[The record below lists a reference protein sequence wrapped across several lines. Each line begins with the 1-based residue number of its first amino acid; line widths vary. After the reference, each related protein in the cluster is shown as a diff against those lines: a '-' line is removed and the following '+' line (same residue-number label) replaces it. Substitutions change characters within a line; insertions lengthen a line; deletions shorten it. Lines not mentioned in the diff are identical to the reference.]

1 MMGRGSPL
9 GDSAVARAETKA
21 RRQLASGPS
30 RRSKPRK
37 TPLGDGE
44 FPAGATIV
52 AGPDGKPYPVASV
65 WRRALARIID
75 AITVFFI
82 QWMLTVIQLLWF
94 MDDVSTRWQP
104 EPWGRA
110 TAAIL
115 GYVFFHFVYTMVFL
129 RWNEG
134 QTPAMDLMKLRAVR
148 TKDGSHLGL
157 GRCGARWLVGGV
169 SWIAPPVVLGGIIVN
184 AATYLTV
191 PFDRRRRTASDWL
204 AGTTVIAYDRDKEDP
219 DGASE
224 EVLDEFGQPM
234 SVRAQIRRKYGLM
247 GVFGGM
253 SDIPGRRGGR
263 NPQGPSAPR
272 DSQSGRDSLNMS
284 ATSGLA
290 HRKQGERSGI

>member
-1 MMGRGSPL
+1 MSRERLMGGTV
-9 GDSAVARAETKA
+9 AQAEARARLHSS
-21 RRQLASGPS
+21 RRQ
-30 RRSKPRK
+30 SKPRK
-37 TPLGDGE
+37 TPIGDGE
-44 FPAGATIV
+44 FPEGATIV
-52 AGPDGKPYPVASV
+52 IGPDGKPYPVAAV

-75 AITVFFI
+75 AVTVFFI

-94 MDDVSTRWQP
+94 MDDVSSRWQP

-191 PFDRRRRTASDWL
+191 PFERRRRTVSDWV
-204 AGTTVIAYDRDKEDP
+204 AGTTVIAYNRDKEDP
-219 DGASE
+219 DGVAE

-247 GVFGGM
+247 GLFGGM
-253 SDIPGRRGGR
+253 SDIPGRRSR
-263 NPQGPSAPR
+263 RDPHSPKTPR
-272 DSQSGRDSLNMS
+272 DSQRL
-284 ATSGLA
+284 
-290 HRKQGERSGI
+290 

>member
-1 MMGRGSPL
+1 MMGRGGSFEHA
-9 GDSAVARAETKA
+9 AVARAETKA
-21 RRQLASGPS
+21 RRQHASGSS

-37 TPLGDGE
+37 TPLGDDE
-44 FPAGATIV
+44 FPEGATIV
-52 AGPDGKPYPVASV
+52 AGPEGKPYPVAAV
-65 WRRALARIID
+65 WRRALARLID

-94 MDDVSTRWQP
+94 MDDVSNRWQP

-115 GYVFFHFVYTMVFL
+115 GYIFFHFVYTMVFL

-191 PFDRRRRTASDWL
+191 PFDRRRRTVSDWV
-204 AGTTVIAYDRDKEDP
+204 AGTTVIAYNRDKEDP
-219 DGASE
+219 DGVAE

-234 SVRAQIRRKYGLM
+234 SVRAQIRRKYGITGL
-247 GVFGGM
+247 FGGM
-253 SDIPGRRGGR
+253 GDFGGRRGNR
-263 NPQGPSAPR
+263 PPPSR
-272 DSQSGRDSLNMS
+272 
-284 ATSGLA
+284 
-290 HRKQGERSGI
+290 ERS

>member
-1 MMGRGSPL
+1 MRAESGMSQAEARARR
-9 GDSAVARAETKA
+9 DSA
-21 RRQLASGPS
+21 L

-37 TPLGDGE
+37 TPLDSEE
-44 FPAGATIV
+44 FPEGATIV
-52 AGPDGKPYPVASV
+52 AGPDGKPYPVAAV
-65 WRRALARIID
+65 WRRVLARIID
-75 AITVFFI
+75 AVTVFFI

-94 MDDVSTRWQP
+94 MDDVSSRWQP

-115 GYVFFHFVYTMVFL
+115 GYIFFHFVYTMVFL

-191 PFDRRRRTASDWL
+191 PADRRRRTVSDWM
-204 AGTTVIAYDRDKEDP
+204 AGTTVIAYNRDKEDP
-219 DGASE
+219 EGAPE

-247 GVFGGM
+247 GLFGGM
-253 SDIPGRRGGR
+253 SDIPGRRDR
-263 NPQGPSAPR
+263 RDPHSPRTPR
-272 DSQSGRDSLNMS
+272 DSQLDRDSLTMS
-284 ATSGLA
+284 AKSKAA
-290 HRKQGERSGI
+290 HRTRGEERGS

>member
-1 MMGRGSPL
+1 MRIESGMSQ
-9 GDSAVARAETKA
+9 AEAKA
-21 RRQLASGPS
+21 RRHSAV

-37 TPLGDGE
+37 TPLDSEE
-44 FPAGATIV
+44 FPEGATIV
-52 AGPDGKPYPVASV
+52 AGPDGKPYPVAAV
-65 WRRALARIID
+65 WRRVLARIID
-75 AITVFFI
+75 AVTVFFI

-94 MDDVSTRWQP
+94 MDDVSSRWQP

-115 GYVFFHFVYTMVFL
+115 GYIFFHFVYTMVFL

-191 PFDRRRRTASDWL
+191 PADRRRRTVSDWM
-204 AGTTVIAYDRDKEDP
+204 AGTTVIAYNRDKEDP
-219 DGASE
+219 ENAPE

-247 GVFGGM
+247 GLFGGM
-253 SDIPGRRGGR
+253 SDIPGRRGR
-263 NPQGPSAPR
+263 RDPNSLRTPR
-272 DSQSGRDSLNMS
+272 DSQLDRDSLTMS
-284 ATSGLA
+284 ARSKAA
-290 HRKQGERSGI
+290 HRKRGGRTW

>member
-1 MMGRGSPL
+1 M
-9 GDSAVARAETKA
+9 RAFSGMSQAEAKA
-21 RRQLASGPS
+21 RLHSSR
-30 RRSKPRK
+30 RRSKPRR
-37 TPLGDGE
+37 TPVDDEE
-44 FPAGATIV
+44 FPEGATIV
-52 AGPDGKPYPVASV
+52 DGPDGKPYPVAAV

-75 AITVFFI
+75 AVTVFFI

-115 GYVFFHFVYTMVFL
+115 GYIFFHFVYTMVFL

-148 TKDGSHLGL
+148 TKDGGRLGL

-191 PFDRRRRTASDWL
+191 PFDRRRRTVSDWV
-204 AGTTVIAYDRDKEDP
+204 AGTTVIAYNRDKEDP
-219 DGASE
+219 DGVLE

-234 SVRAQIRRKYGLM
+234 TVREQIRRKYGL
-247 GVFGGM
+247 FGGLTG
-253 SDIPGRRGGR
+253 IGRQVEGRRR
-263 NPQGPSAPR
+263 NGPDAPR

-284 ATSGLA
+284 ATSGPA
-290 HRKQGERSGI
+290 HRKQGERRGI

>member
-1 MMGRGSPL
+1 MGDAAL
-9 GDSAVARAETKA
+9 ARANAADAQA
-21 RRQLASGPS
+21 RRYSSS

-37 TPLGDGE
+37 TPVGDEE
-44 FPAGATIV
+44 FPEGATIV
-52 AGPDGKPYPVASV
+52 AGPDGKPYPVAAV

-75 AITVFFI
+75 AVTVFFI

-94 MDDVSTRWQP
+94 MDDVSNRWQP

-115 GYVFFHFVYTMVFL
+115 GYIFFHFVYTMVFL

-157 GRCGARWLVGGV
+157 GRCGARWLVGGA
-169 SWIAPPVVLGGIIVN
+169 SWIVPPVVLGGIIVN

-191 PFDRRRRTASDWL
+191 PFERRRRTVSDWV

-219 DGASE
+219 DGELE

-234 SVRAQIRRKYGLM
+234 SVREQIRRKYGL
-247 GVFGGM
+247 FGGLTGM
-253 SDIPGRRGGR
+253 GRRLGDRYRDDGR
-263 NPQGPSAPR
+263 SPR
-272 DSQSGRDSLNMS
+272 DSQR
-284 ATSGLA
+284 
-290 HRKQGERSGI
+290 H

>member
-9 GDSAVARAETKA
+9 GDSAVARAESKA
-21 RRQLASGPS
+21 RRQLASAPS
-30 RRSKPRK
+30 RRSKARK
-37 TPLGDGE
+37 TPVGDE
-44 FPAGATIV
+44 ELPEGATIV
-52 AGPDGKPYPVASV
+52 AGPDGKPYPVAAV

-75 AITVFFI
+75 AVTVFFI

-94 MDDVSTRWQP
+94 MDGVSTRWQP

-115 GYVFFHFVYTMVFL
+115 GYVFFHFVYTVVFL

-191 PFDRRRRTASDWL
+191 PFDRRRRTVSDWL
-204 AGTTVIAYDRDKEDP
+204 AGTTVIAYNRDKEDP
-219 DGASE
+219 SGELE

-234 SVRAQIRRKYGLM
+234 SVREQIRRKYGLY
-247 GVFGGM
+247 GGLAGL
-253 SDIPGRRGGR
+253 GRRFGDRYRDHGR
-263 NPQGPSAPR
+263 SPR
-272 DSQSGRDSLNMS
+272 DSQR
-284 ATSGLA
+284 
-290 HRKQGERSGI
+290 H

>member
-9 GDSAVARAETKA
+9 GDTAIARAESKA
-21 RRQLASGPS
+21 RRQLHSSS
-30 RRSKPRK
+30 RHSRPRK
-37 TPLGDGE
+37 KPVGDEG
-44 FPAGATIV
+44 FPEGATIV
-52 AGPDGKPYPVASV
+52 SGPDGKPYPVAAV

-75 AITVFFI
+75 AVTVFFI

-94 MDDVSTRWQP
+94 MDDVSSRWQP

-115 GYVFFHFVYTMVFL
+115 GYIFFHFVYTMVFL

-148 TKDGSHLGL
+148 TEDGSHLGL
-157 GRCGARWLVGGV
+157 GRCAARWLVGGA
-169 SWIAPPVVLGGIIVN
+169 SWVVPPVFFGGLIIN

-191 PFDRRRRTASDWL
+191 PADRRRRTVSDWV

-219 DGASE
+219 DGTPE

-234 SVRAQIRRKYGLM
+234 SVREQIRRKYGL
-247 GVFGGM
+247 FGG
-253 SDIPGRRGGR
+253 ITGIGRQLGDRR
-263 NPQGPSAPR
+263 R
-272 DSQSGRDSLNMS
+272 DDRRSPADS
-284 ATSGLA
+284 
-290 HRKQGERSGI
+290 H

>member
-1 MMGRGSPL
+1 M
-9 GDSAVARAETKA
+9 RAFSGMSQAEAKA
-21 RRQLASGPS
+21 RLHSSR
-30 RRSKPRK
+30 RRSKPRR
-37 TPLGDGE
+37 TPVDDEE
-44 FPAGATIV
+44 FPEGATIV
-52 AGPDGKPYPVASV
+52 DGPDGKPYPVAAV

-75 AITVFFI
+75 AVTVFFI

-115 GYVFFHFVYTMVFL
+115 GYIFFHFVYTMVFL

-148 TKDGSHLGL
+148 TKDGGHLGL

-169 SWIAPPVVLGGIIVN
+169 SWILPPVVLGGIIVN

-191 PFDRRRRTASDWL
+191 PFDRRRRTVSDWV
-204 AGTTVIAYDRDKEDP
+204 AGTTVIAYNRDKEDP
-219 DGASE
+219 DGLLE

-234 SVRAQIRRKYGLM
+234 TVREQIRRKYGL
-247 GVFGGM
+247 FGGLTG
-253 SDIPGRRGGR
+253 IGRQVGGRRR
-263 NPQGPSAPR
+263 DRPDAPR

-284 ATSGLA
+284 ATSGPA

>member
-1 MMGRGSPL
+1 MAEAHAIRNL
-9 GDSAVARAETKA
+9 RRAQAETRSL
-21 RRQLASGPS
+21 RRAKPLKRPS
-30 RRSKPRK
+30 SSEE
-37 TPLGDGE
+37 DAE
-44 FPAGATIV
+44 NQTIV
-52 AGPDGKPYPVASV
+52 DGPDGKPYPVAAV

-75 AITVFFI
+75 AVTVFFI

-94 MDDVSTRWQP
+94 MDDVSSRWQP

-115 GYVFFHFVYTMVFL
+115 GYIFFHFVYTMVFL

-134 QTPAMDLMKLRAVR
+134 QTPAMDLLKLRAVR

-184 AATYLTV
+184 AATYLTA
-191 PFDRRRRTASDWL
+191 PFDRRRRTVSDWV
-204 AGTTVIAYDRDKEDP
+204 AGTTVIAYNRDKEDP
-219 DGASE
+219 DGVLE

-234 SVRAQIRRKYGLM
+234 TVREQIRRKYGL
-247 GVFGGM
+247 FGGLTG
-253 SDIPGRRGGR
+253 IGRQVGGRRRDRPG
-263 NPQGPSAPR
+263 APR

-284 ATSGLA
+284 ATSGPA

>member
-1 MMGRGSPL
+1 MTDPERT
-9 GDSAVARAETKA
+9 D
-21 RRQLASGPS
+21 
-30 RRSKPRK
+30 
-37 TPLGDGE
+37 E
-44 FPAGATIV
+44 FPEGATIV
-52 AGPDGKPYPVASV
+52 AGPDEKPYPVAAV
-65 WRRALARIID
+65 WRRALARLID
-75 AITVFFI
+75 AVTVFFI

-94 MDDVSTRWQP
+94 MDDVSNRWQP

-115 GYVFFHFVYTMVFL
+115 GYIFFHFVYTMVFL

-169 SWIAPPVVLGGIIVN
+169 SWIVPPVVLGGIIVN

-191 PFDRRRRTASDWL
+191 PFDRRRRTVSDWV

-219 DGASE
+219 DGAPE

-234 SVRAQIRRKYGLM
+234 SVREQIRRKYGL
-247 GVFGGM
+247 FGG
-253 SDIPGRRGGR
+253 ITGIGRPLGDRR
-263 NPQGPSAPR
+263 RDDRRPLP
-272 DSQSGRDSLNMS
+272 DSQSDRDSRTMS
-284 ATSGLA
+284 ATSGSA
-290 HRKQGERSGI
+290 HRRRGERRGS